1 MVEAVVMAVAES
13 AEPDV
18 IVTEK
23 TETEM
28 TTVDEETKTSVEQ
41 ATVVPPPSLPQTE
54 LTTAVT
60 SKSSQST
67 TTVHNNQPDD
77 ENCIYID
84 DDQLLD
90 KSDIIKSFIATSEDN
105 NNKEMKNGSLEINE
119 KEKEDEVEEGEVEE
133 EDAEDDDES
142 IGSSLDD
149 FNYYNTRLDDSSEDD
164 LVIKEGSDNEDIDVI
179 RYIIDIILRLKRVKY
194 SRFSIYHFISWLSAG
209 NTDKLV
215 NRDFLIFLT
224 ISELKCIKYI
234 VNMANV

>member
-1 MVEAVVMAVAES
+1 MVEAVVMAVAEP

-18 IVTEK
+18 IVIPTEK

-60 SKSSQST
+60 NKSSNST
-67 TTVHNNQPDD
+67 TTVQNNQPDD

-105 NNKEMKNGSLEINE
+105 NNKEMKNGSIEINE
-119 KEKEDEVEEGEVEE
+119 KEKEEVEEVEVEE
-133 EDAEDDDES
+133 EDVEDDDES

-164 LVIKEGSDNEDIDVI
+164 LVIKEDSDNEDNDVI
-179 RYIIDIILRLKRVKY
+179 RYIIDIILRLKWVKC
-194 SRFSIYHFISWLSAG
+194 SRFRY
-209 NTDKLV
+209 
-215 NRDFLIFLT
+215 T
-224 ISELKCIKYI
+224 ILLCD
-234 VNMANV
+234 